1 MPVLKVTKRDERGSR
16 QVRRL
21 RGQGLIPAVIYGHK
35 QEPQAVSLSQHEV
48 DLAVLHGERLLEVDF
63 DGKTQNALIK
73 DVQYDVYGKKILHVD
88 LTWVDLDERVEVT
101 VPIVLKGTP
110 IGVSESG
117 GVLQQTAA
125 EVTIECF
132 VRSIPEEITVL
143 VGGMKVGDHLTMAD
157 LPLADGATLVDDA
170 ETSIATV
177 RVVTEV
183 EEAVAE
189 EPSAAEPEV
198 IGEKKEEEGEG
209 EATA

>member
-88 LTWVDLDERVEVT
+88 LTWVDLD
-101 VPIVLKGTP
+101 
-110 IGVSESG
+110 
-117 GVLQQTAA
+117 
-125 EVTIECF
+125 
-132 VRSIPEEITVL
+132 
-143 VGGMKVGDHLTMAD
+143 
-157 LPLADGATLVDDA
+157 
-170 ETSIATV
+170 
-177 RVVTEV
+177 
-183 EEAVAE
+183 
-189 EPSAAEPEV
+189 
-198 IGEKKEEEGEG
+198 
-209 EATA
+209 